1 MTTQQ
6 GTIEDQSRPRR
17 PLGGRCVSLG
27 VALAVVGSIWGGVV
41 AAPAATA
48 RPIDIELATTA
59 GVGSASARTGSTAAG
74 TASTS
79 AATEARMTRGASSAS
94 TPGPTGKATAGPTTT
109 CYWTNYVQPVGMR
122 LREVPRTCD
131 IVPLAFAGA
140 TGRPGEVTFSV
151 EKGLSNALGG
161 YSDSDLAADVRELHA
176 RGTKV
181 VLSIGGAA
189 ETISV
194 RDEASARGLA
204 TSALRVIRQLGLD
217 GVDID
222 LEQGFST
229 PHLASAM
236 RRLAADVGDGFVLT
250 MAPQT
255 YEMVNRTDRYAD
267 LALRLKDIVTK
278 VNVQFY
284 NSGTMYGCDGGIYTQ
299 GTVDFLTAL
308 ACRYEQHG
316 LRPDQIGLGV
326 PARPDA
332 AGGGYVDPSTLR
344 RALTCLESA
353 VGCGSFTPPTR
364 FTVGGTMMWS
374 INYDRTTGF
383 AFANVLSASGLAPS
397 GR

>member
-1 MTTQQ
+1 M
-6 GTIEDQSRPRR
+6 
-17 PLGGRCVSLG
+17 SLG
-27 VALAVVGSIWGGVV
+27 VALAVVGSLWGGV
-41 AAPAATA
+41 AAAPPAAARPIDVEPAATA
-48 RPIDIELATTA
+48 GTGSATAGTRSTTA
-59 GVGSASARTGSTAAG
+59 AADV
-74 TASTS
+74 
-79 AATEARMTRGASSAS
+79 RMTRGASSAS
-94 TPGPTGKATAGPTTT
+94 PPAPAEKAATSPTTT

-122 LREVPRTCD
+122 LRDVPASCD
-131 IVPLAFAGA
+131 IVPLAFASA
-140 TGRPGEVTFSV
+140 TGRPGEVAFSV
-151 EKGLSNALGG
+151 EKGLSNSLGG
-161 YSDSDLAADVRELHA
+161 YTDGDLAADVRELHT

-189 ETISV
+189 QTVSV

-204 TSALRVIRQLGLD
+204 SSALRVIRQYGLD
-217 GVDID
+217 GIDID

-236 RRLAADVGDGFVLT
+236 RQLSAAVGDGFVLT

-255 YEMVNRTDRYAD
+255 YEMVNPTDRYVD

-284 NSGTMYGCDGGIYTQ
+284 NSGTMYGCNGGIYAQ

-344 RALTCLESA
+344 RALSCLSSGT
-353 VGCGSFTPPTR
+353 GCGSFTPPRR
-364 FTVGGTMMWS
+364 FTPGTMMWS
-374 INYDRTTGF
+374 INYDKTVGF
-383 AFANVLSASGLAPS
+383 AFANVAPTAGRPGS